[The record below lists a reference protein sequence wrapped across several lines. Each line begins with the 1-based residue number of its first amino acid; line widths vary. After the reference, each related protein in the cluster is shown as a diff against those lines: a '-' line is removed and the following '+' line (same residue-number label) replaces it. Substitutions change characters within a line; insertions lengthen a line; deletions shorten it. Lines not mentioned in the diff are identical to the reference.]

1 MKFQLQNDMKMAELT
16 ILQSLRFAFGSP
28 DGFLEKGEIY
38 LSAVQTFRQL
48 QEPCMVKSLEIPIL
62 LMIKEKLVWKIPEEM
77 ILVARIYQAI
87 FETR

>member
-1 MKFQLQNDMKMAELT
+1 MKFQLQNEIKMAELT
-16 ILQSLRFAFGSP
+16 ILQSLRIGFGSP

-38 LSAVQTFRQL
+38 LSAVKIFRQL
-48 QEPCMVKSLEIPIL
+48 QKPYMIKSLEIPIL
-62 LMIKEKLVWKIPEEM
+62 SMIKEKLVWKKPEEM

>member
-1 MKFQLQNDMKMAELT
+1 MKFQLQKEMKMAELT
-16 ILQSLRFAFGSP
+16 TLQSLRIAFGNP

-38 LSAVQTFRQL
+38 VSAVQTFRQL
-48 QEPCMVKSLEIPIL
+48 QEPCMIKPLEIPIL
-62 LMIKEKLVWKIPEEM
+62 SMIKEKLVWKKPEEL

>member
-1 MKFQLQNDMKMAELT
+1 MKFQLQNEMKMAELT
-16 ILQSLRFAFGSP
+16 TLQSLRMAFGSP

-38 LSAVQTFRQL
+38 VSAVQTFRQL
-48 QEPCMVKSLEIPIL
+48 QEPCMIKSLEIPIL
-62 LMIKEKLVWKIPEEM
+62 SMIKEKLVWKKPEEM